1 MASCYE
7 VPGDDKLDCAR
18 LAKRQST
25 RQTRRVL
32 IGLFPELDG
41 PGGVQRAG
49 RHLASVMTEFAASR
63 GMECRILSLN
73 DGLELQR
80 LTVAGREI
88 VFTGSERA
96 KRRFLA
102 AAIRAARRPS
112 GKGKSK
118 IKLVVAGH
126 PNLAPVA
133 SAMRFAA
140 PRLKSIVCTHGV
152 EVWEPLSR
160 MRQMA
165 LRRANVVLAPSKY
178 TADHVA
184 AIQRVPTQ
192 KIRVLPWALDPQFE
206 ALAPQSGKVA
216 APDCCRAGRNCNW
229 RLSEMAT
236 IASGWKI
243 WRKKMACGGTYIFFP
258 A

>member
-1 MASCYE
+1 MASCHE
-7 VPGDDKLDCAR
+7 VPSDDKLDCEKP
-18 LAKRQST
+18 AKRQST

-96 KRRFLA
+96 KGRFLA
-102 AAIRAARRPS
+102 TAIRAARRPS
-112 GKGKSK
+112 CKGQNK

-126 PNLAPVA
+126 PNLAQGV
-133 SAMRFAA
+133 STMRFAA
-140 PRLKSIVCTHGV
+140 PRLNSIVCTDGC
-152 EVWEPLSR
+152 EGWEPLTPSR
-160 MRQMA
+160 RTS
-165 LRRANVVLAPSKY
+165 LR
-178 TADHVA
+178 
-184 AIQRVPTQ
+184 
-192 KIRVLPWALDPQFE
+192 
-206 ALAPQSGKVA
+206 
-216 APDCCRAGRNCNW
+216 
-229 RLSEMAT
+229 
-236 IASGWKI
+236 
-243 WRKKMACGGTYIFFP
+243 
-258 A
+258 